1 MQKNRSKKYSKE
13 EIKFIKEN
21 YAGTRQCVEK
31 IALTLDRTTASIN
44 KKIYNL
50 CLGERKKVETCCE
63 EEKLTQREEEVYKEL
78 LKGGTSKEIARD
90 LNIEVSTLNTHRN
103 AILHKKGVNS
113 LNELLAKKIKEMEKQ
128 CANQLNKG

>member
-21 YAGTRQCVEK
+21 YAGTRQSVEK

-63 EEKLTQREEEVYKEL
+63 EEKLTQREEEVYKEFLSFHQNKYQFRYTLYTFVIAML
-78 LKGGTSKEIARD
+78 LIMFMRRMKTASSPEI
-90 LNIEVSTLNTHRN
+90 
-103 AILHKKGVNS
+103 
-113 LNELLAKKIKEMEKQ
+113 
-128 CANQLNKG
+128 